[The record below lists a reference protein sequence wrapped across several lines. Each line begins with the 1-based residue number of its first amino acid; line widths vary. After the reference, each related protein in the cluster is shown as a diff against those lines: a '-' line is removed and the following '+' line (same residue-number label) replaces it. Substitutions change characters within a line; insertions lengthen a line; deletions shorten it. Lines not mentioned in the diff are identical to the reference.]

1 MNDTE
6 LQDDQSIES
15 LLATVADEFMDRL
28 RQGGQPQVEEYARRH
43 PEIAAV
49 IRRVL
54 PALQVMRLSTAGAST
69 PASPP
74 RSIELLGTLGDYR
87 LIREVGR
94 GGMGVVYEALQIS
107 LGRRVALKVLP
118 FASALDPKQLQRFKN
133 EAQAAAHLQHPSIV
147 PVYGIGVE
155 RGVHYYAMQFIEGQS
170 LDALIDELSRSR
182 AGAAMPAPP
191 STAEEIGGGFVLVE
205 SHAAEDSAAP
215 CKPAANTVRLAAT
228 KLSTTSSSYF
238 KLVAAWGV
246 QAAEALEHA
255 HQCGVVHRDVKP
267 GNLIVD
273 VQGHLWIADFGLA
286 RCQSEANLTVTGDLV
301 GTFRYMS
308 PEQALGRRAE
318 VDHRTDIYAL
328 GATLYELL
336 TLTPVF
342 PGNDRQEL
350 LRRIADEEPAAPCG
364 LQRAIPRELETIV
377 LKALEKGRESRYASA
392 ADLAEDLRRFLDN
405 RPILARK
412 PTLLEKIARWYRRHL
427 RLVVTALLLL
437 VLAVL
442 GLTIGTV
449 LISQEQSR
457 TQRAYELLSLEESR
471 TRQAFEAE
479 ARQRTQAE
487 GNARQARQAVDA
499 FVQLSDTELT
509 DSPEARRKFLAAA
522 LEYYQ
527 NFIEQQRNDPSIK
540 AELESSY
547 TRVAKILKEI
557 GTPLDA
563 LAATKFL
570 QGGGQLQLLSND
582 SVRNEL
588 KLSAEQGQQLKEL
601 QERRA
606 ELFRDPRGWTPD
618 DWYVRTQ
625 KLATWDRAAL
635 AALDSAQVKRL
646 RQIALQQQGV
656 QAFLEPEVADA
667 LRLSVEQREKLRLL
681 NGELR
686 RVTQE
691 DVRRSMNPPGKPG
704 GGPGGPRFTG
714 WRHGDGDRR
723 GPSAAAEEE
732 AVKNLKAQVLK
743 VLGPEQKEVW
753 QEMTGEPFQ
762 GEVKSAGG
770 FVFPPGPGGFRPPPW
785 P

>member
-1 MNDTE
+1 MNETE

-54 PALQVMRLSTAGAST
+54 PALQVMRLSTAGASA
-69 PASPP
+69 PVSPP
-74 RSIELLGTLGDYR
+74 RSVELLGTLGDYQ

-118 FASALDPKQLQRFKN
+118 FAAALDPKQLQRFKN

-170 LDALIDELSRSR
+170 LDALIDELSRAR
-182 AGAAMPAPP
+182 AGAVPPAAG
-191 STAEEIGGGFVLVE
+191 STSDEIVGGFVLVE
-205 SHAAEDSAAP
+205 SNAAEDSAAP
-215 CKPAANTVRLAAT
+215 FKPAAPTARLAAT
-228 KLSTTSSSYF
+228 RLSTTSSSYF

-273 VQGHLWIADFGLA
+273 VQGNLWIADFGLA

-308 PEQALGRRAE
+308 PEQVLGRRAE

-336 TLTPVF
+336 TLAPVF
-342 PGNDRQEL
+342 ASTDRQEL
-350 LRRIADEEPAAPCG
+350 MHCIADEEPAAPCK
-364 LQRAIPRELETIV
+364 LQKAIPRELETIV
-377 LKALEKGRESRYASA
+377 LKALEKARESRYASA

-412 PTLLEKIARWYRRHL
+412 PTLLEKVARWYRRHL
-427 RLVVTALLLL
+427 RLVVTALMLL

-457 TQRAYELLSLEESR
+457 TQRAYELLSQEESR

-570 QGGGQLQLLSND
+570 QGGGQLQLLSNE
-582 SVRNEL
+582 SVRREL
-588 KLSAEQGQQLKEL
+588 RLAEEQEKELKEL

-606 ELFRDPRGWTPD
+606 ELFRDPRGWAPD
-618 DWYVRTQ
+618 DWYARTQ
-625 KLATWDRAAL
+625 KLAAWDRAAL
-635 AALDSAQVKRL
+635 AALEGAQVKRL

-667 LRLSVEQREKLRLL
+667 LRLSTEQREKLRLL

-686 RVTQE
+686 RVSQE
-691 DVRRSMNPPGKPG
+691 DLRRSFGGPGKPG
-704 GGPGGPRFTG
+704 SGRGGPPFGS

-723 GPSAAAEEE
+723 GPSPAEEE
-732 AVKNLKAQVLK
+732 AMKNLRAQVLK
-743 VLGPEQKEVW
+743 VLSPGQKDVW

-762 GEVKSAGG
+762 GEVKSPGG
-770 FVFPPGPGGFRPPPW
+770 FVFPPGTGGFRPPPW

>member
-1 MNDTE
+1 MNNLD
-6 LQDDQSIES
+6 LQDDPSIES
-15 LLATVADEFMDRL
+15 LLATVADEFMERL
-28 RQGGQPQVEEYARRH
+28 RQGEQPQAEDYARRH

-54 PALQVMRLSTAGAST
+54 PALQVMRLSTAAAE
-69 PASPP
+69 PPVAPP
-74 RSIELLGTLGDYR
+74 RSVELLGTLGDFR

-118 FASALDPKQLQRFKN
+118 FAAALDPRQLQRFKN

-170 LDALIDELSRSR
+170 LDTLIDQLTKSH
-182 AGAAMPAPP
+182 AGASP
-191 STAEEIGGGFVLVE
+191 SAASEIVGGFVLVDG
-205 SHAAEDSAAP
+205 SSAQTDSSS
-215 CKPAANTVRLAAT
+215 KPAAPTVRGLDAT
-228 KLSTTSSSYF
+228 KLSTTSPSYF

-318 VDHRTDIYAL
+318 VDQRTDIYSL

-336 TLTPVF
+336 TLAPVF
-342 PGNDRQEL
+342 PGNDRAEL
-350 LRRIADEEPAAPCG
+350 LRRIADEEPTAPCN
-364 LQRAIPRELETIV
+364 LQRAVPRELETIV
-377 LKALEKGRESRYASA
+377 LKALEKAREARYASA
-392 ADLAEDLRRFLDN
+392 AELAEDLRRFLDN

-412 PTLLEKIARWYRRHL
+412 PTLLEKVARWYRRNL

-437 VLAVL
+437 TLAVL
-442 GLTIGTV
+442 GLTVGTV
-449 LISQEQSR
+449 LISREQSR
-457 TQRAYELLSLEESR
+457 TQRAYELLRQEENR
-471 TRQAFEAE
+471 TRLAYQAE

-487 GNARQARQAVDA
+487 GNFRQARQAVDA
-499 FVQLSDTELT
+499 FVALSDTELAET
-509 DSPEARRKFLAAA
+509 PEARRKFLAAA

-527 NFIEQQRNDPSIK
+527 NFIEQQRNDASVK

-547 TRVAKILKEI
+547 TRVANILKEI
-557 GTPLDA
+557 GSPLDA

-582 SVRNEL
+582 SVRREL
-588 KLSAEQGQQLKEL
+588 RLSEEQGQHLKEL

-618 DWYVRTQ
+618 DWYARAQ
-625 KLATWDRAAL
+625 KLAAWDRTAL
-635 AALDSAQVKRL
+635 TLLDADQGKRL

-656 QAFLEPEVADA
+656 QAFLDPEVAEA
-667 LRLSVEQREKLRLL
+667 LRLTADQREKMRSL

-686 RVTQE
+686 RLAQE
-691 DVRRSMNPPGKPG
+691 DLRRAFSPGKG
-704 GGPGGPRFTG
+704 GGRGGPPFGSG
-714 WRHGDGDRR
+714 WRHGDGERR
-723 GPSAAAEEE
+723 GPSPTEEE
-732 AVKNLKAQVLK
+732 TAKNLRAQVLK

-753 QEMTGEPFQ
+753 QEMTGEPFR
-762 GEVKSAGG
+762 GEVKSPGG